1 MNIELKFATSFTIN
15 DSIDDKYL
23 SHGQLN
29 TPYGTLCMICNGFGD
44 SRGGVLA
51 SSIAFEIIRRIV
63 TSIPGRSAEKL
74 LNSAIREANKAIY
87 KNASSNMNIHKTGC
101 ELIALLIDT
110 DEMQNALICRVGSSR
125 LYRIW
130 DDNITQITKGH
141 YRFTE
146 KSEQRLADGEG
157 SRSHSENRV
166 QVCSI
171 GIREE
176 IEPEIRKI
184 FVQENDRY
192 IICTRGV
199 TDHIS
204 DTEIAQ
210 LYEANAQKYADNIL
224 QCAGNHG
231 SKNNPVVQ
239 IIDINSSSESGREKN
254 KELTTSNQR
263 NRSE

>member
-1 MNIELKFATSFTIN
+1 MNIELKFASSFTTS

-23 SHGQLN
+23 CHGQLN
-29 TPYGTLCMICNGFGD
+29 TPYGTLCMICNGFDD

-63 TSIPGRSAEKL
+63 TSTPGRSAERL
-74 LNSAIREANKAIY
+74 LNSAIREANRAIY
-87 KNASSNMNIHKTGC
+87 EKASSSMNMHKTGC
-101 ELIALLIDT
+101 ELIALLIDP
-110 DEMQNALICRVGSSR
+110 DEMQNALICQVGSSR
-125 LYRIW
+125 VYRIW

-141 YRFTE
+141 SRVSE
-146 KSEQRLADGEG
+146 KAEQRLADGEG
-157 SRSHSENRV
+157 SRRHSENRV
-166 QVCSI
+166 QACSI

-204 DTEIAQ
+204 DSEIVQ

-224 QCAGNHG
+224 QCAGNRG
-231 SKNNPVVQ
+231 SKNNAVVQ
-239 IIDINSSSESGREKN
+239 IIDIDSSSGSGREKN
-254 KELTTSNQR
+254 RELIASNQQ
-263 NRSE
+263 NGSE